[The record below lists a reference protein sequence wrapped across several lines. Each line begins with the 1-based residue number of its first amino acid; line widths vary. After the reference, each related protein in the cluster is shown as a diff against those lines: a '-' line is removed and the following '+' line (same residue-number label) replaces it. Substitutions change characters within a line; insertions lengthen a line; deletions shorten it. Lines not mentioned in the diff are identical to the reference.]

1 MGKLFSHHN
10 EEKGPMNLTETF
22 CPNIDCPARGRCKAG
37 NISVHSQAEQ
47 RCYCNVCHK
56 SFSVKKGTIFYRLKT
71 EPVEVMLIITLLAYG
86 CPIQAIVAAF
96 GFDERTV
103 KKWWQRAGAHCQQVH
118 QHLVKNSQL
127 DLGQVQA
134 DELKVKM
141 QGGNLWLAMAMMV
154 STRLWLGGVISR
166 RRDKGLIQ
174 ALADNVRAMAL
185 CRPILIAVD
194 GLPSYVKAFQRAFR
208 SKLPR
213 HGQPGR
219 AKWRAWSELTMV
231 QVVKHYTM
239 GQLLIN
245 RRIVQGCAD
254 QITQL
259 IQTSQ
264 GQGGI
269 NTAYIER
276 LNATFR
282 QRLNI
287 LARRTRTLV
296 RQPETLQAGMYVV
309 GCIYNFCTYHKSL
322 RLPYFLSE
330 HSQRW
335 LQRTPA
341 IAAGLTDH
349 RWSIEQLFRFKVPP
363 NPWTPPK
370 RRGRPS
376 NETLR
381 LVQQWSL

>member
-1 MGKLFSHHN
+1 
-10 EEKGPMNLTETF
+10 MNLTATF
-22 CPNIDCPARGRCKAG
+22 CPNIDCPARGRCQAG
-37 NISVHSQAEQ
+37 NIRVHSQAEQ
-47 RCYCNVCHK
+47 RCYCNVCDK

-71 EPVEVMLIITLLAYG
+71 DPVQVMLVITLLAYG

-96 GFDERTV
+96 RFDERTV
-103 KKWWQRAGAHCQQVH
+103 KKWWQRAGEHCQQVH
-118 QHLVKNSQL
+118 QHLVENSQL

-174 ALADNVRAMAL
+174 ALADKVRTMAL

-194 GLPSYVKAFQRAFR
+194 GLPSYIKAFQRAFR

-231 QVVKHYTM
+231 QVVKQRTA
-239 GQLLIN
+239 GQLLVN

-254 QITQL
+254 QIAAL
-259 IQTSQ
+259 IQASQ

-296 RQPETLQAGMYVV
+296 RQPESLQAGMYVV
-309 GCIYNFCTYHKSL
+309 GCVYNFCTYHKSL
-322 RLPYFLSE
+322 RLSYFLSE

-349 RWSIEQLFRFKVPP
+349 RWSIEELFRFKVPP
-363 NPWTPPK
+363 DPWIPPK

-376 NETLR
+376 YHTLR
-381 LVQQWSL
+381 LIQQWSS

>member
-1 MGKLFSHHN
+1 
-10 EEKGPMNLTETF
+10 MNLQEIF
-22 CPNIDCPARGRCKAG
+22 CPNPDCPAKGRCEAG
-37 NISVHSQAEQ
+37 NISIHSQVEQ
-47 RCYCNVCHK
+47 RCYCQVCDTT
-56 SFSVKKGTIFYRLKT
+56 FSVKKGTIFYRLKT
-71 EPVEVMLIITLLAYG
+71 DPLQVMLVISLLAYG

-103 KKWWQRAGAHCQQVH
+103 KKWWQRAGEHCQQVH
-118 QHLVKNSQL
+118 QHLVEKGQL

-154 STRLWLGGVISR
+154 STRLWLGGVVSR
-166 RRDKGLIQ
+166 RRDKVLIQ
-174 ALADNVRAMAL
+174 ALADKVRAMAL
-185 CRPILIAVD
+185 CRSILIAVD
-194 GLPSYVKAFQRAFR
+194 GLPSYVKAFQHAFR

-213 HGQPGR
+213 YGQAGR
-219 AKWRAWSELTMV
+219 CKWRAWSELTMV
-231 QVVKHYTM
+231 QVVKQRTA
-239 GQLLIN
+239 GQLLVN

-254 QITQL
+254 QIAAL
-259 IQTSQ
+259 IQASQ

-296 RQPETLQAGMYVV
+296 RQPETLQVGMYVV
-309 GCIYNFCTYHKSL
+309 GCVYNFCTYHKSL
-322 RLPYFLSE
+322 RLPYFLSA
-330 HSQRW
+330 HTHRW
-335 LQRTPA
+335 LHRTPA

-349 RWSIEQLFRFKVPP
+349 RWSIEELFRFKVPP
-363 NPWTPPK
+363 DPWTPPK

-376 NETLR
+376 YHTLC
-381 LVQQWSL
+381 LIQQWSS